1 MIDKF
6 HQKLPNVEIVQGY
19 GLTESTAGAARTL
32 GPEETN
38 NTNSVGRLSENMEA
52 KIVDPA
58 SGEALP
64 PGHKGELW
72 LRGPVIMKGYV
83 GDDKATNET

>member
-1 MIDKF
+1 MMHCCFLDK
-6 HQKLPNVEIVQGY
+6 GY

-72 LRGPVIMKGYV
+72 LRGPVIMKGEQCSVHVLVYSIIF
-83 GDDKATNET
+83 DT